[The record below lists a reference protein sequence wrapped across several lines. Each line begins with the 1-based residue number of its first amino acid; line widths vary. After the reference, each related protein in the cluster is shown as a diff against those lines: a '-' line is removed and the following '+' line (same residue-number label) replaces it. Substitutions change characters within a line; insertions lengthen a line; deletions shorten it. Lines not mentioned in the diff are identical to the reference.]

1 MFGFAFWE
9 ILVGVVLTALV
20 GYVISRYFTSK
31 TQNEATKSQN
41 KSKTEK
47 SKGNTWAALIQFCI
61 HTNLREKDNS
71 QGTQG

>member
-61 HTNLREKDNS
+61 YTNLSEKDYS
-71 QGTQG
+71 QGAQG